1 MATENQILLYQTE
14 DGETRLEALHE
25 DETVWLSQRDM
36 ARLFQVTVQTING
49 HIKNIYAEGE
59 LSQNPTRKYFVRVQK
74 EGKRAVSREIAHYNL
89 DMIISVGYR
98 VRAKSGVQ
106 FRKWATQKLKEIFA
120 KSFAI
125 REGHKMLSEISAA
138 ATHSKVSSV
147 EIPIKMD
154 VDDYENWP
162 KLQAPHGY
170 VYIIQDVEVSGRYK
184 IGHTAHPKHR
194 ILNFGVQLPFKIEL
208 VHIILTDDAAR
219 LERWL
224 HQRFSDC
231 RRGGEWFELNDAQVA
246 DLMRRQFHIAEKMP
260 LPQ

>member
-1 MATENQILLYQTE
+1 MAIENQILLYQTE

-25 DETVWLSQRDM
+25 DETIWLSQRDM
-36 ARLFQVTVQTING
+36 ARLFQVTVQTINA
-49 HIKNIYAEGE
+49 HIKNIYTEGE
-59 LSQNPTRKYFVRVQK
+59 LPQNPTRKYFVRVQC
-74 EGKRAVSREIAHYNL
+74 EGKRSVSREVVHYSL
-89 DMIISVGYR
+89 DVIISVGYR
-98 VRAKSGVQ
+98 VRSKSGAQ

-125 REGHKMLSEISAA
+125 REAYKMLSEISAA

-154 VDDYENWP
+154 VDDYENLP
-162 KLQAPHGY
+162 KLRAPHGY

-224 HQRFSDC
+224 HQQFADC
-231 RRGGEWFELNDAQVA
+231 RRSGEWFELNDAQVA

-260 LPQ
+260 LSQ